1 MVFCGWPGVDFTNQ
15 ADARVEAHLTLDTH
29 THAQRVRGGRGWQ
42 RGVCGGGRGWANTCR
57 PLAWTEVLCYTC
69 VYVCF
74 KRTLHVMAWRL
85 PRHGSERIHRSCR
98 SRVRSDL
105 LHKSIPFSRTRRSLW
120 GMPTHI
126 HDAQPTHTRAH
137 AGWESIFGSKLPRLE
152 ATLTTNATIRSCL
165 QRQQHHVCEPNGR

>member
-1 MVFCGWPGVDFTNQ
+1 MVFYGWSGVDFKPGRRTRRSTF
-15 ADARVEAHLTLDTH
+15 DPGHTH
-29 THAQRVRGGRGWQ
+29 TRTACERRKRVAKGC
-42 RGVCGGGRGWANTCR
+42 VCGGVVDGPTRAARLHG
-57 PLAWTEVLCYTC
+57 LKCYTC

-74 KRTLHVMAWRL
+74 RRTLHVMAWRL